1 MKLLEKYNR
10 LNITA
15 TILTFVVG
23 SCLFYFL
30 LNYILI
36 HQMDETLR
44 TEQQEITS
52 YTGTHNTLP
61 EIIPTKDQY
70 TTFEQAKTPAATSFY
85 TTKNRYDKEEED
97 LREIKFTV
105 QAGGKYYLVK
115 VSKPLEETEALLQVI
130 IGVTIA
136 MIALI
141 LLIGYLINR
150 TVIRRLWQPFYETID
165 RVNTYHLSEQE
176 TPKLQKTQIDE
187 FSLLNEAINKM
198 VGRVHEDYESL
209 KNFTGQAA
217 HEIQTPLAVIRT
229 RLELLMQ
236 NESTLENN
244 APHIVDIEK
253 AVQRLSR
260 LHQSLLLL
268 TKVEHKQ
275 FSLNEDVVLNEVI
288 RDKCTEY
295 AEIAESMRLI
305 ITFRLQPVILRFHHH
320 LAEILVNNLVSN
332 AIRYNITGG
341 AINITLNDRGLTISN
356 TSASGKLDDE
366 KVFKRFYRSNTLAES
381 NGLGL
386 SIVKQIC
393 DMAGYAVV
401 YEYLNEQHLF
411 TITFN

>member
-1 MKLLEKYNR
+1 
-10 LNITA
+10 
-15 TILTFVVG
+15 
-23 SCLFYFL
+23 
-30 LNYILI
+30 
-36 HQMDETLR
+36 
-44 TEQQEITS
+44 
-52 YTGTHNTLP
+52 
-61 EIIPTKDQY
+61 
-70 TTFEQAKTPAATSFY
+70 
-85 TTKNRYDKEEED
+85 
-97 LREIKFTV
+97 
-105 QAGGKYYLVK
+105 
-115 VSKPLEETEALLQVI
+115 
-130 IGVTIA
+130 
-136 MIALI
+136 
-141 LLIGYLINR
+141 
-150 TVIRRLWQPFYETID
+150 
-165 RVNTYHLSEQE
+165 
-176 TPKLQKTQIDE
+176 
-187 FSLLNEAINKM
+187 
-198 VGRVHEDYESL
+198 
-209 KNFTGQAA
+209 
-217 HEIQTPLAVIRT
+217 
-229 RLELLMQ
+229 MQ